1 MIGPLQPTKNSRD
14 MIEDI
19 LQEDIS
25 LAPYTT
31 LQLGGPAR
39 HFASCESIDQLR
51 FGLIWAA
58 QNALPVQIL
67 GGGSNTI
74 FPDDGFPGLV
84 LHIALSGIGFIAEK
98 DAIRVTA
105 AAGEDWDAFVHL
117 CVERGLAGIECLVGI
132 PGQVGATPIQNVG
145 AYGQEVRDSI
155 VALRA
160 LDRRSLKIVEFSA
173 EECDFAYRQSRFKA
187 ADQNCYIVTDVTFLL
202 RPEGRPELRYPELR
216 RSIEESVDLA
226 SLESGAPILT
236 AVRDA
241 VLTLRRSKSMVVD
254 PDDPDSRSA
263 GSFFLNPILSKEQF
277 AALRERVPDL
287 SSIPQFPAPGGIKVP
302 AAWLVEQTGYHKGY
316 CQGNVAIST
325 HHALALVNRNGTTRE
340 LLNLASTIQHEVLQK
355 FDIHLEREPVVV

>member
-1 MIGPLQPTKNSRD
+1 

-19 LQEDIS
+19 LQEDVL

-39 HFASCESIDQLR
+39 HFARCESVDQFRASLT
-51 FGLIWAA
+51 WAA

-74 FPDDGFPGLV
+74 FSDDGFLGLV
-84 LHIALSGIGFIAEK
+84 LHISLSGVGFIAEK
-98 DAIRVTA
+98 DAILATA
-105 AAGEDWDAFVHL
+105 AGGEDWDSFVHL
-117 CVERGLAGIECLVGI
+117 CVERGLAGIECLAGI

-155 VALRA
+155 AGLRA
-160 LDRRSLKIVEFSA
+160 LDRQSLKIVEFSA
-173 EECDFAYRQSRFKA
+173 DDCDFAYRQSRFKT
-187 ADQNCYIVTDVTFLL
+187 ADRNRYIITDVTFRL

-216 RSIEESVDLA
+216 RTIEQSVDLA

-236 AVRDA
+236 AVRNA
-241 VLTLRRSKSMVVD
+241 VLALRRSKSMVVD

-263 GSFFLNPILSKEQF
+263 GSFFLNPILSEEQF
-277 AALRERVPDL
+277 ATLRERVSAP
-287 SSIPQFPAPGGIKVP
+287 SSIPQFPAPNGKKIP
-302 AAWLVEQTGYHKGY
+302 AAWLVEQAGYHKGY
-316 CQGNVAIST
+316 RQGGVGISI
-325 HHALALVNRNGTTRE
+325 HHALALVNRNGTTRD
-340 LLNLASTIQHEVLQK
+340 LLNLASAIQNEVFQK

>member
-1 MIGPLQPTKNSRD
+1 

-19 LQEDIS
+19 LQEDVL

-39 HFASCESIDQLR
+39 HFARCESIDQLR
-51 FGLIWAA
+51 AGLIWAA

-84 LHIALSGIGFIAEK
+84 LHISLSGIGFIAEK

-105 AAGEDWDAFVHL
+105 GGGEDWDTFVNL
-117 CVERGLAGIECLVGI
+117 CVERGLAGVECLAGI

-155 VALRA
+155 AGLRA
-160 LDRRSLKIVEFSA
+160 LDRQSLKIIEFTA
-173 EECDFAYRQSRFKA
+173 EECDFAYRQSRFRT
-187 ADQNCYIVTDVTFLL
+187 ADRNRYIITDVTFRL

-216 RSIEESVDLA
+216 RTIEKSVDFA
-226 SLESGAPILT
+226 SLEGGVPVLT

-241 VLTLRRSKSMVVD
+241 VLALRRGKSMVVH

-263 GSFFLNPILSKEQF
+263 GSFFLNPILSEEQF
-277 AALRERVPDL
+277 AALRERVSNP
-287 SSIPQFPAPGGIKVP
+287 SSIPQFSAPDGIKIP
-302 AAWLVEQTGYHKGY
+302 AAWLVEQAGYHKGY
-316 CQGNVAIST
+316 RQGEVGISS

-340 LLNLASTIQHEVLQK
+340 LLNLASAIQNAVLQK